1 MGNLFKLN
9 QKSTLVISI
18 IAAFVVGTL
27 FSIVLIGYGV
37 ALVPMNSTDN
47 ASKMDSFMINDNFPS
62 NTELTDALKAV
73 VQENNGGFGLNMWA
87 TVVDRDGIVQTVT
100 FTGDDRGDQ
109 WPGSRV
115 ISAQKANTANAF
127 SLSGLALSTA
137 NLLSAV
143 QPSGSLFGLQASNP
157 VNTDVAYG
165 GESSDY
171 GTTNDYMVGQK
182 IGGVNVFGGGLPLY
196 DENGTLLG
204 AIGVSGDSSCA
215 DHIISWKL
223 RDALGLDYIPGG
235 VSPTGDDN
243 IVFDIAPDA
252 NGHDASA
259 GGWGHPLCAE
269 AVLSIAENL
278 PITNPVGKKDL

>member
-1 MGNLFKLN
+1 MN
-9 QKSTLVISI
+9 QKPTLVISI

-27 FSIVLIGYGV
+27 FSILLIGYGIT
-37 ALVPMNSTDN
+37 LVPMDSTDN
-47 ASKMDSFMINDNFPS
+47 TSNIDSFVINTNFPS
-62 NTELTDALKAV
+62 HTELTDALKTIV
-73 VQENNGGFGLNMWA
+73 KENNGGFGLNMWA

-100 FTGDDRGDQ
+100 FTGDERGDQ

-137 NLLSAV
+137 NLFSAV
-143 QPSGSLFGLQASNP
+143 QPDGSLFGLQASNP
-157 VNTDVAYG
+157 VDTDVAYG
-165 GESSDY
+165 GESLDY
-171 GTTNDYMVGQK
+171 GTSHDFMVGKK

-196 DENGTLLG
+196 DNNGILLG

-223 RDALGLDYIPGG
+223 RDALRLDYIPGG

-243 IVFDIAPDA
+243 IIFDIAPDT
-252 NGHDASA
+252 NGHQTSAS
-259 GGWGHPLCAE
+259 GWGHSLCAE
-269 AVLSIAENL
+269 SVLSIANDL
-278 PITNPVGKKDL
+278 PTTNPVNKKDI